1 MKPKIIAVAATKG
14 GVGKTT
20 IALQLAIAK
29 AKKGADV
36 WLIDG
41 DRQRTATIALTLR
54 DSQKVKPLVACASY
68 PEGQLLKSQVQLQ
81 QDKWDAIV
89 IDVGGFDSS
98 TLRAALLLCDV
109 LLVPFQP
116 RSFDIWG
123 LSAMSKL
130 IQEAKTARRGRP
142 FKAYAVLN
150 SADTGP
156 AGSDNDDA
164 AMALQD
170 FPELT
175 LLKTTI
181 GRRKTYATSSGFGMG
196 VGELKGKVKKAVE
209 EVDSLVEEVFA
220 EWENA

>member
-20 IALQLAIAK
+20 IALQLSIAK

-81 QDKWDAIV
+81 RDKWDAIV

-130 IQEAKTARRGRP
+130 VQEAKTARRGRP
-142 FKAYAVLN
+142 LKAYAVLN
-150 SADTGP
+150 SADTSP
-156 AGSDNDDA
+156 SGSENEDA
-164 AMALQD
+164 VMALQD
-170 FPELT
+170 FPELI
-175 LLKTTI
+175 LLDTKLC
-181 GRRKTYATSSGFGMG
+181 RRKAYATSSGFGMG
-196 VGELKGKVKKAVE
+196 VSELKVKDKKAMA
-209 EVDSLVEEVFA
+209 EVNALVEAVFA
-220 EWENA
+220 DWETE